1 MVARKKKIVSPFD
14 KSITSVKKKVNIAP
28 VEDIQ
33 NDIIVLTDKIC
44 SFEDFLK
51 GLDNQWDDFYKK
63 AQKLTEKTTF
73 EEDGYTIKELWPY
86 YKYEFSNILLRIYW
100 FDHETGGLGAK
111 HIAYIVYNFLLD
123 IPVYTSEIWR
133 PNGKSSELFEI
144 WWKNGSKQGI
154 ILNEYTLGEYLSRE
168 NVRIEHE
175 ARQQLKQSMGAQWD
189 EPLNGDDFEIVHP
202 VKFLNIN
209 RKLLKLQEAFAQ
221 VVAHAP
227 NQTTFTEIANSL
239 ATIMEYSMSAEKEI
253 DTLEVIK
260 KNKNISK
267 LSNETQKDLADFLD
281 TFTNTLFP
289 AF

>member
-1 MVARKKKIVSPFD
+1 M
-14 KSITSVKKKVNIAP
+14 
-28 VEDIQ
+28 
-33 NDIIVLTDKIC
+33 
-44 SFEDFLK
+44 
-51 GLDNQWDDFYKK
+51 
-63 AQKLTEKTTF
+63 
-73 EEDGYTIKELWPY
+73 
-86 YKYEFSNILLRIYW
+86 
-100 FDHETGGLGAK
+100 
-111 HIAYIVYNFLLD
+111 
-123 IPVYTSEIWR
+123 
-133 PNGKSSELFEI
+133 
-144 WWKNGSKQGI
+144 
-154 ILNEYTLGEYLSRE
+154 NEYTLGEYLSRE
-168 NVRIEHE
+168 NVRMEYE
-175 ARQQLKQSMGAQWD
+175 ARQQLKQSMGVQWD
-189 EPLNGDDFEIVHP
+189 EPVNGDDFEIVHP

>member
-33 NDIIVLTDKIC
+33 NDIIVLSDKIC

-133 PNGKSSELFEI
+133 PNGKSSELFEL

-168 NVRIEHE
+168 NVRMEYE
-175 ARQQLKQSMGAQWD
+175 ARQQLKQSMGVQWD
-189 EPLNGDDFEIVHP
+189 EPVNGDDFEIVHP